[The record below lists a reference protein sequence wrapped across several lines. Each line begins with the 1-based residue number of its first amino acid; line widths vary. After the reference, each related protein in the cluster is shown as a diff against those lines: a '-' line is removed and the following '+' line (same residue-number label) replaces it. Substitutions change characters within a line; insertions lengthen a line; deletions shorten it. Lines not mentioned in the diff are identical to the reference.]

1 MANQL
6 YVRSS
11 RETKSRLHS
20 FLLLSLAAVLVLAS
34 IILFLIARNQQSAE
48 LARADFESA
57 LEDEDYIK
65 ALEIYREVQAN
76 AVQPLQSGQVENP
89 YQKTLAE
96 LESLLSGRL
105 ETIESQLLQGQP
117 LAAADQAF
125 ILGLGELSGL
135 RLSRFAREL
144 SRAYLMGESE
154 YKTLS
159 LAIDQLSD
167 LPNLKDSV
175 RPLRSEYSSWPDLKP
190 DFIAADQMLLHK
202 QWYEAYAAW
211 SELADTAGPGTFA
224 QDFARQKLEVCRT
237 AMYQPL
243 LDDALDLVSQNRTV
257 TAYGQLLQLQA
268 VFPGDQTVLDALDQC
283 SQKIPRKLETFR
295 GAIEHLVIKP
305 LIVDPVTA
313 FDRDPY
319 AAAAFDTMLT
329 TLEFERI
336 LEALYANDYILVDQS
351 RLMTGAGER
360 FALELPEGKK
370 PLVLVLEGLNYFV
383 TRRATGNCWDL
394 QLDASG
400 QVCGVW
406 PGPDGN
412 LIVRRESEAVGILDA
427 FVEAHPDFSF
437 DGAKG
442 LITLSGYEG
451 VFGRVTDPDQLDDKN
466 RALAA
471 LGYPELVL
479 GPADYEANRTQVQA
493 IIRQLLRTG
502 WQIGTSTYGM
512 INLQN
517 ASLEQV
523 QSDWAK
529 WQSQIESLTGPVT
542 ALSFPNGA
550 VLQADDP
557 RRQFLEGQ
565 GIRVFSGL
573 GATPY
578 IVRNEHTVYT
588 DKVQVSG
595 FSLTHPGLYRLERFF
610 EASLVIDQEARSLFS
625 G

>member
-1 MANQL
+1 MANHL
-6 YVRSS
+6 YVRST
-11 RETKSRLHS
+11 RETRSRLHS
-20 FLLLSLAAVLVLAS
+20 VLLLSLAAALVLAS
-34 IILFLIARNQQSAE
+34 IVLFLIARNQQSAE
-48 LARADFESA
+48 IAQADFETA
-57 LEDEDYIK
+57 LEAEDYDK

-105 ETIESQLLQGQP
+105 EAIENQLFQGQS
-117 LAAADQAF
+117 LADADQAF
-125 ILGLGELSGL
+125 ILGLGELSSL
-135 RLSRFAREL
+135 RLSRFVRDL
-144 SRAYLMGESE
+144 SRSYLMGETE
-154 YKTLS
+154 YKILS
-159 LAIDQLSD
+159 LAIEQLAD
-167 LPNLKDSV
+167 LPNLKDSIQ
-175 RPLRSEYSSWPDLKP
+175 PLSNEYASWPDLKP
-190 DFIAADQMLLHK
+190 AFIAADQMLL
-202 QWYEAYAAW
+202 QQRWYEAFAAW
-211 SELADTAGPGTFA
+211 SELAQTAGSGTFV
-224 QDFARQKLEVCRT
+224 QDFARQKLESCKT

-243 LDDALDLVSQNRTV
+243 LDAALDLMDQNRAV
-257 TAYGQLLQLQA
+257 TAYGQLQQLQA
-268 VFPGDQTVLDALDQC
+268 VFPGDRAVEAAVEEC
-283 SQKIPRKLETFR
+283 SQQIPRKLVTFR

-305 LIVDPVTA
+305 LIVDPATA
-313 FDRDPY
+313 FDGDPY

-329 TLEFERI
+329 TLEFARV
-336 LEALYANDYILVDQS
+336 LDALYANGYILVDQT

-360 FALELPEGKK
+360 FALDLPEGKK

-383 TRRATGNCWDL
+383 TRRETGNCWDL
-394 QLDASG
+394 QLDEAG
-400 QVCGVW
+400 YVCGVW
-406 PGPDGN
+406 PGPDGD
-412 LIVRRESEAVGILDA
+412 LIIRREAEAIGILDA

-451 VFGRVTDPDQLDDKN
+451 VFGLVTDPDQLDDKN

-479 GPADYEANRTQVQA
+479 GPADYEANHTKVMEITRTLQ
-493 IIRQLLRTG
+493 RTG

-523 QSDWAK
+523 ESDWAK
-529 WQSQIESLTGPVT
+529 WQAQIEPLTGPVK

-550 VLQADDP
+550 VLLADDP
-557 RRQFLEGQ
+557 RRQFLQSQ

-578 IVRNEHTVYT
+578 IVRNDNTVYT

-595 FSLTHPGLYRLERFF
+595 FSLAHPGLYRLERFF
-610 EASLVIDQEARSLFS
+610 EASLVIDQEARSLFN